1 MVYFLRETISKNVN
15 ILNLIMK
22 KLFSIFVLV
31 LGISLSLLSQDNSKV
46 KWYTFE
52 QAVELAKE
60 NPKKLFIDV
69 YTDWCGWCK
78 TMDQTTFQH
87 PVIARY
93 LNEKFYPVKFNA
105 ESTKPIKFAGKT
117 FINDGAGKQRSS
129 HQLAIALLQG
139 KMSYPSVAYMNEDL
153 QLLTAVPGYYPPENM
168 EPILKFFG
176 EDRYKKMPFD
186 EYQKNFVSQIKK

>member
-1 MVYFLRETISKNVN
+1 MVYFLRETLSKNVN

-22 KLFSIFVLV
+22 KIISIFVV
-31 LGISLSLLSQDNSKV
+31 ILGFSLSLLSQDNSKV

-78 TMDQTTFQH
+78 RMDQITFQH
-87 PVIARY
+87 PVISGY
-93 LNEKFYPVKFNA
+93 LNENFYPVKFNA
-105 ESTKPIKFAGKT
+105 ESTVPVKFSGKT
-117 FINDGAGKQRSS
+117 FINEGAGKQISS

-139 KMSYPSVAYMNEDL
+139 KMSYPSVAYMTEDL

-176 EDRYKKMPFD
+176 EDNYKKMPFD
-186 EYQKNFVSQIKK
+186 EYQKNFVTQIK